1 MNAILTAYSYLFI
14 YVFVTESHSGYH
26 IVVNL
31 PDFFFFFFF
40 IFLSAAMK
48 LFLFIYF
55 YLNWRLITLQYCDG
69 FCHSLKLLLAEIVSQ
84 TLLAFNDLDN
94 FEE

>member
-1 MNAILTAYSYLFI
+1 MFLLQNPIQDTTLWLVYLTS
-14 YVFVTESHSGYH
+14 
-26 IVVNL
+26 
-31 PDFFFFFFF
+31 FFF
-40 IFLSAAMK
+40 ILSAAMK

-55 YLNWRLITLQYCDG
+55 YLNWRLITLQYCGG